1 MVIQHR
7 SLHLSHKKLHIGLV
21 ATFATGLLL
30 ASLPGLVSAGA
41 MLEIADL
48 LSHPDFY
55 NKQMVAVIGKV
66 TDLRRATNRKGEAF
80 YGFLL
85 EGTQGKVKVIGRGRS
100 TLVDGEQVIVEGVFN
115 RIRRSGRAVVY
126 NEIKATGISPLD
138 RFNPDLVG

>member
-1 MVIQHR
+1 MVTQPR
-7 SLHLSHKKLHIGLV
+7 SLHRSRKKPRLGLV
-21 ATFATGLLL
+21 ATFTMVLLL

-85 EGTQGKVKVIGRGRS
+85 EGTQGKVKVIGRGKS
-100 TLVDGEQVIVEGVFN
+100 TVADGEQVIVEGVFN

-126 NEIKATGISPLD
+126 IEIKATGIRSLD

>member
-1 MVIQHR
+1 MVIQRR
-7 SLHLSHKKLHIGLV
+7 SLHRSRQKLRIGLV
-21 ATFATGLLL
+21 ATFATVLLL

-41 MLEIADL
+41 MLEVADL
-48 LSHPDFY
+48 ISHPDFY

-66 TDLRRATNRKGEAF
+66 TDLRRATNKKGEAF

-100 TLVDGEQVIVEGVFN
+100 AVADGEQVIVEGVFN

-126 NEIKATGISPLD
+126 NEIKATGIRSLD